1 MSSASARSSSQLS
14 YTSLPSHQS
23 PPESPAPPSEDEQT
37 TPATPAPGHNPQ
49 DSMTLG
55 LVNLNLNTMTGQES
69 SIEEVAVAAKVQF
82 DRIYDTLVAVNTRID
97 TVEHNVRAVG
107 IQLATTA
114 KDVSALDDK
123 VSVVDDKV
131 SVLDN
136 KVIRLERKVDLG
148 FKNIDEKFTKKFDE
162 LDTRFNE
169 RFNELDKKIDNID
182 EKSTKRFDE
191 LDKKIEILM
200 DLLRSPNKN
209 PSPRCSYSGSPRAGP
224 SRHAGLN
231 ASASTLELARTTAQ
245 AAGDLADKVTGS
257 SNLASRL
264 YKKISKRKLA
274 PSKSR

>member
-1 MSSASARSSSQLS
+1 
-14 YTSLPSHQS
+14 
-23 PPESPAPPSEDEQT
+23 
-37 TPATPAPGHNPQ
+37 
-49 DSMTLG
+49 
-55 LVNLNLNTMTGQES
+55 MTGQES
-69 SIEEVAVAAKVQF
+69 SIEEVAVAAKAQF

-114 KDVSALDDK
+114 NKVSALDGKVSALDDK
-123 VSVVDDKV
+123 VSVVDNRV
-131 SVLDN
+131 E
-136 KVIRLERKVDLG
+136 RLEKRVNLG
-148 FKNIDEKFTKKFDE
+148 FDNVGKDFKA
-162 LDTRFNE
+162 
-169 RFNELDKKIDNID
+169 LDKKIEDID

-191 LDKKIEILM
+191 LDKKIEIIM

-209 PSPRCSYSGSPRAGP
+209 PSPRSSYSGSPRAGP

-264 YKKISKRKLA
+264 YKKISKVRIAFSVQA
-274 PSKSR
+274 PSLTLSV